1 MNTLEERIAKLERK
15 NRFLQCFLLL
25 AFVGVGLM
33 GFNYSPQEEI
43 TTRELKIVSKTGK
56 TVALLGSDEDGGL
69 IKVYSKGG
77 KLTSFLMCTAKG
89 GAIALYH
96 QDGQAEPVASM
107 SATDNGGH
115 LSINNTE
122 GKSAA
127 AITVL
132 ENRGGVIGTFKAE
145 GGELSWTSP
154 TE

>member
-1 MNTLEERIAKLERK
+1 MNTLEDRIAKLERK

-25 AFVGVGLM
+25 AFLGVGLM

-43 TTRELKIVSKTGK
+43 STRELKIVSKTGK
-56 TVALLGSDEDGGL
+56 TIALLGSDDDGGL
-69 IKVYSKGG
+69 IKVYNKTGE
-77 KLTSFLMCTAKG
+77 LTSFLMCTGKG
-89 GAIALYH
+89 GALALY
-96 QDGQAEPVASM
+96 QDGQEKPVASM

-115 LSINNTE
+115 LSINNKTGE
-122 GKSAA
+122 SAA